1 MAGLTISSTR
11 VSYDESIGDF
21 VARNK
26 SNMDTLTRAENDGTL
41 TSQYIRIHR
50 VIAGTN
56 FRVDTLM
63 AVVIAEDADR
73 EEGWQYTGWCT
84 AV

>member
-11 VSYDESIGDF
+11 VPYDESIGDF

-26 SNMDTLTRAENDGTL
+26 FNTLTRVGNDDTL
-41 TSQYIRIHR
+41 TSQHNYTGIHR
-50 VIAGTN
+50 DIVGTN

-63 AVVIAEDADR
+63 ALVIAEDADG
-73 EEGWQYTGWCT
+73 EEGW
-84 AV
+84 